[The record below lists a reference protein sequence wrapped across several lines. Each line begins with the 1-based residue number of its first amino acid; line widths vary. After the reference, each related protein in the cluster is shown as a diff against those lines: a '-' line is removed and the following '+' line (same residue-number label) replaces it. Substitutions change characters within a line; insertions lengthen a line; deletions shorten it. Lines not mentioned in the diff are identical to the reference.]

1 MKLETG
7 NNGDPEVR
15 TMGRRRCIKSRA
27 IPTTLSGGSRTAI
40 HNSTARQ
47 MERLF
52 NVLPY
57 KLQTVTGVKTETFKR
72 KLDEWLSTIPDTP
85 RIDDYGSRVAADSNS
100 IVAQAAEKQKKAVT
114 QMMR

>member
-1 MKLETG
+1 
-7 NNGDPEVR
+7 
-15 TMGRRRCIKSRA
+15 
-27 IPTTLSGGSRTAI
+27 
-40 HNSTARQ
+40 

-52 NVLPY
+52 NSIPKEIRNIEEKNV
-57 KLQTVTGVKTETFKR
+57 ETFKIH
-72 KLDEWLSTIPDTP
+72 LDRWLKTVPDTP

>member
-7 NNGDPEVR
+7 NYGDPEEK
-15 TMGRRRCIKSRA
+15 TLGRRCMKAQA
-27 IPTTLSGGSRTAI
+27 IPTLSGGSKTAI

-52 NVLPY
+52 NSLPY

-72 KLDEWLSTIPDTP
+72 KFGEWLRTIPETP
-85 RIDDYGSRVAADSNS
+85 YD
-100 IVAQAAEKQKKAVT
+100 
-114 QMMR
+114 

>member
-1 MKLETG
+1 M
-7 NNGDPEVR
+7 
-15 TMGRRRCIKSRA
+15 
-27 IPTTLSGGSRTAI
+27 TLSGWSRTAI

-85 RIDDYGSRVAADSNS
+85 RIDDYGASVGVSTNS
-100 IVAQAAEKQKKAVT
+100 LVDQGKN
-114 QMMR
+114 MHN

>member
-1 MKLETG
+1 METG
-7 NNGDPEVR
+7 NNGDPEER
-15 TMGRRRCIKSRA
+15 TLGRRRCIKSQA
-27 IPTTLSGGSRTAI
+27 IPTMLSGGSRTAI

-52 NVLPY
+52 NALPY

-85 RIDDYGSRVAADSNS
+85 RIDDYGASVGVSTNSLVDQGRSRRS
-100 IVAQAAEKQKKAVT
+100 
-114 QMMR
+114 